1 MKLIKGIV
9 GSALLVS
16 SAILFATKYIVAV
29 FGNFGSELKY
39 MPIIFDVIMCGTVV
53 IGIFF
58 IVQSLIDE
66 SLFEKK

>member
-29 FGNFGSELKY
+29 KCYKNSGLVETIFGQSNT
-39 MPIIFDVIMCGTVV
+39 VIY
-53 IGIFF
+53 
-58 IVQSLIDE
+58 
-66 SLFEKK
+66 